1 MQNLFERVRLTEKQ
15 KIIFTVVIIFAVIA
29 SGFIFQYSYHIR
41 KERYTHEITGFYRKY
56 FHREPDTTGLKHWV
70 TWALNKWD
78 IKKVEQ
84 KGFAEVAAK
93 GGPS

>member
-1 MQNLFERVRLTEKQ
+1 MQNLFERVRLTENQ
-15 KIIFTVVIIFAVIA
+15 KMIFTAAIISAVIV
-29 SGFIFQYSYHIR
+29 SGLLFQYSYHVR
-41 KERYTHEITGFYRKY
+41 KEQYTREITGFYRKY
-56 FHREPDTTGLKHWV
+56 FHREPDATGLKHWV